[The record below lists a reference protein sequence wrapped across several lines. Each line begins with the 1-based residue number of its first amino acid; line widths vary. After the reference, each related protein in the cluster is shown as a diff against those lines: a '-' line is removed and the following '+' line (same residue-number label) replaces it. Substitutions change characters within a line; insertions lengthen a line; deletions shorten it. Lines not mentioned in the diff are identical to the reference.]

1 MPRSKPRRSDVKP
14 PWKPRTAV
22 EAKDEALRYK
32 QEMEKENKERM
43 REVRS
48 AENRIAQREESLDRR
63 VESLDAREHQLSS
76 LQGQVERRERD
87 VEEAENAI
95 ERHREEAQIEINQA
109 LERAAGMSPQ
119 EAKEELLE
127 TIHDEV
133 TRESAVIIRDAE
145 TRTKAEAD
153 KKAREILSLAI
164 QRVAADHSAE
174 STVSTIHIPSDDLK
188 GRIIG
193 REGRNADKKAREI
206 LSLAIQ
212 RVAAD
217 HSAESTVSTIHIPS
231 DDLKG
236 RIIGREGRNI
246 RSFEQLTGTNL
257 IIDDTPE
264 CVTISCFDPV
274 RREIGRVT
282 MENLIADGR
291 IHPARIEE
299 MYDKAVKL
307 VNQRV
312 HEAGEQ
318 ATFDAGIH
326 DLHPELVNT
335 LGRLRY
341 RTSFGQNV
349 LNHSL
354 EVAYLASVMASELGL
369 DPIPVKHPELVNTL
383 GRLRY
388 RTSFG
393 QNVLNHSLEVAYLA
407 SVMASELGLDPIP
420 VKRAGLLHDLGK
432 AVDHEV
438 EGSHAVIGADLARRF
453 GERPEIVHA
462 IEAHHND
469 VEANSVVDVL
479 IQAADAV
486 SAARPGARKETLDAY
501 VKRLEKLEE
510 IANSHKGVERTYAIQ
525 AGREVRVMVEPEVV
539 DEAESVVLA
548 HDIAQQIENEM
559 QYPGQV
565 KVVVIRESRA
575 VDYAK

>member
-1 MPRSKPRRSDVKP
+1 MEIIIA
-14 PWKPRTAV
+14 AV
-22 EAKDEALRYK
+22 IALIIGAVAGFIVSNNNAQGKAQLAKTQAEERLANANKEAENLKREAQIEADSEALRIK
-32 QEMEKENKERM
+32 KEAEAENKERM
-43 REVRS
+43 KEVRS
-48 AENRIAQREESLDRR
+48 AESRLQQRESSLDKR
-63 VESLDAREHQLSS
+63 VEALDAREHQLST
-76 LQGQVERRERD
+76 LNGQLERRSRD
-87 VEEAENAI
+87 LSAAEDEVSA
-95 ERHREEAQIEINQA
+95 R
-109 LERAAGMSPQ
+109 LEHVAGLSQ
-119 EAKEELLE
+119 DEAKQELLDSLRDDVA
-127 TIHDEV
+127 H
-133 TRESAVIIRDAE
+133 ESATIIRDAE
-145 TRTKAEAD
+145 ARTKAECD
-153 KKAREILSLAI
+153 KRSREILSLAI

-174 STVSTIHIPSDDLK
+174 STVSSIHIPND
-188 GRIIG
+188 
-193 REGRNADKKAREI
+193 E
-206 LSLAIQ
+206 
-212 RVAAD
+212 
-217 HSAESTVSTIHIPS
+217 
-231 DDLKG
+231 LKG

-299 MYDKAVKL
+299 MFAKAEKL
-307 VNQRV
+307 VNQRIQ
-312 HEAGEQ
+312 EAGDQ
-318 ATFDAGIH
+318 ASFDTGIH
-326 DLHPELVNT
+326 DLHPELIRT

-341 RTSFGQNV
+341 RTSYGQNV

-354 EVAYLASVMASELGL
+354 EVAYLSGVMASELGL
-369 DPIPVKHPELVNTL
+369 DPVT
-383 GRLRY
+383 
-388 RTSFG
+388 
-393 QNVLNHSLEVAYLA
+393 A
-407 SVMASELGLDPIP
+407 
-420 VKRAGLLHDLGK
+420 KRAGLLHDLGK

-469 VEANSVVDVL
+469 VEPNSVLDVI

-486 SAARPGARKETLDAY
+486 FAARPGARKESMDAY

-510 IANSHKGVERTYAIQ
+510 IANAHKGVVRTYAIQ
-525 AGREVRVMVEPEVV
+525 AGREVRVMVEPAVV
-539 DEAESVVLA
+539 DEAATIVLA
-548 HDIAQQIENEM
+548 HDIAHQIESEM